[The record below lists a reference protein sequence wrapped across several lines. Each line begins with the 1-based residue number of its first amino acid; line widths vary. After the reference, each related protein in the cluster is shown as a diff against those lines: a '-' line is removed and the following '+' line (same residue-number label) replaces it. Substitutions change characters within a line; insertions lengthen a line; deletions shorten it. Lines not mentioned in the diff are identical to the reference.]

1 MTSRGAASA
10 VGIVLR
16 RSPRQLAAEPF
27 YGELIG
33 GLEEVLAPTGRQV
46 LMQVVDGM
54 PRELESY
61 RRWAANGAVGA
72 VVLVDLV
79 PDDPRPE
86 LIVSLGLPGII
97 LGEPEPG
104 TGLATVRNAGYEPMV
119 DAVSRLVA
127 LGHTRIARV
136 TGPAAFMHTQE
147 RTRAYLDTAASLGI
161 SATLEVGDYSGESG
175 ADATRRLLAAPVP
188 PTAIIYDN
196 DVMAIA
202 GLAAATELGVAVP
215 GALSIL
221 AWDDSQFC
229 RLTTPPVSA
238 MSHDVHARGAL
249 AAHVLLEVLDGQ
261 APRDVLAEAPV
272 FVARGST
279 AAAPTGAAPAMSAAV
294 ESAAVESAGAR
305 SAAAESAG
313 SASAA
318 MTG

>member
-1 MTSRGAASA
+1 MTRSAASA

-33 GLEEVLAPTGRQV
+33 GLEEVLTPQGRQV
-46 LMQVVDGM
+46 LMQVVDSM
-54 PRELESY
+54 PRELDSY

-79 PDDPRPE
+79 PADPRPE

-97 LGEPEPG
+97 LGEPEMG
-104 TGLATVRNAGYEPMV
+104 TGLATVRNGGYEPMV
-119 DAVSRLVA
+119 DAVSRLAA
-127 LGHTRIARV
+127 LGHRRIARV

-147 RTRAYLDTAASLGI
+147 RTRGYLDATAALGI
-161 SATLEVGDYSGESG
+161 AGQLEVGDYSRESG
-175 ADATRRLLAAPVP
+175 ADATGRLLAAPEP

-202 GLAAATELGVAVP
+202 GLDAARGLGVAVP
-215 GALSIL
+215 AELSIL

-238 MSHDVHARGAL
+238 MSHDVHTRGAL
-249 AAHVLLEVLDGQ
+249 AARLLL
-261 APRDVLAEAPV
+261 DVLSGVPPCDVVAEAPV
-272 FVARGST
+272 FVSRGST
-279 AAAPTGAAPAMSAAV
+279 AAPAQV
-294 ESAAVESAGAR
+294 LDVPVQ
-305 SAAAESAG
+305 
-313 SASAA
+313 
-318 MTG
+318 

>member
-1 MTSRGAASA
+1 MMKPRAASA

-16 RSPRQLAAEPF
+16 RSPRQLAAEPY

-33 GLEEVLAPTGRQV
+33 GLEEVLGPSGRQV

-61 RRWAANGAVGA
+61 RRWAANGAVEA

-79 PDDPRPE
+79 PADPRPE

-97 LGEPEPG
+97 LGEPDPG
-104 TGLATVRNAGYEPMV
+104 SGLAAVRNDGYAPMV
-119 DAVSRLVA
+119 DAVSRLAA

-136 TGPAAFMHTQE
+136 TGPTVFMHTQE
-147 RTRAYLDTAASLGI
+147 RTRGYLDAAASLGV
-161 SATLEVGDYSGESG
+161 SAHLEVGDYSGESG
-175 ADATRRLLAAPVP
+175 ADATRRLLATPEP

-202 GLAAATELGVAVP
+202 GLEAAQALGVAVP

-229 RLTTPPVSA
+229 RLTSPPVSA
-238 MSHDVHARGAL
+238 MSHDVHARGVL
-249 AAHVLLEVLDGQ
+249 AAHTLLQVLGGA
-261 APRDVLAEAPV
+261 APRDVVAEVPV
-272 FVARGST
+272 FVGRGST
-279 AAAPTGAAPAMSAAV
+279 AAPAV
-294 ESAAVESAGAR
+294 AR
-305 SAAAESAG
+305 V
-313 SASAA
+313 
-318 MTG
+318 

>member
-1 MTSRGAASA
+1 MMTNSSTARA

-33 GLEEVLAPTGRQV
+33 GLEEVLATRGLQV

-79 PDDPRPE
+79 PADPRPA

-104 TGLATVRNAGYEPMV
+104 SGLVAVRNDGYAPMV
-119 DAVSRLVA
+119 DAVSRLA
-127 LGHTRIARV
+127 SLGHSRIARV
-136 TGPAAFMHTQE
+136 TGPTAFMHTQD
-147 RTRAYLDTAASLGI
+147 RTRGYLDAAASLGVAA
-161 SATLEVGDYSGESG
+161 SLEVGDYSGESG
-175 ADATRRLLAAPVP
+175 ADATRRLLAAPAP

-202 GLAAATELGVAVP
+202 GLEAAQGLGVAVP
-215 GALSIL
+215 NALSIL

-229 RLTTPPVSA
+229 RLTTPPISA
-238 MSHDVHARGAL
+238 MSHDVHTRGML
-249 AAHVLLEVLDGQ
+249 AGRMLLEVLDGES
-261 APRDVLAEAPV
+261 PTDVIAEAPV

-279 AAAPTGAAPAMSAAV
+279 APAALVPPITAA
-294 ESAAVESAGAR
+294 
-305 SAAAESAG
+305 
-313 SASAA
+313 
-318 MTG
+318 

>member
-1 MTSRGAASA
+1 MKDSSGTTSA

-33 GLEEVLAPTGRQV
+33 GLEEVLAPRGLQV

-79 PDDPRPE
+79 PADPRPG

-97 LGEPEPG
+97 LGEPESG
-104 TGLATVRNAGYEPMV
+104 TGLATVRNGGYEPMR
-119 DAVSRLVA
+119 DAVARLAA
-127 LGHTRIARV
+127 LGHTRVARV
-136 TGPAAFMHTQE
+136 TGPSAFMHTQE
-147 RTRAYLDTAASLGI
+147 RTHGYLDAAAELGV
-161 SATLEVGDYSGESG
+161 ATRLEVGDYSAESG
-175 ADATRRLLAAPVP
+175 ADATRRLLAASAP

-202 GLAAATELGVAVP
+202 GLDAAHELGIAVP
-215 GALSIL
+215 DELSIV
-221 AWDDSQFC
+221 AWDDSQFL
-229 RLTTPPVSA
+229 RLTTPPIAA
-238 MSHDVHARGAL
+238 MSHDVHGRGML
-249 AAHVLLEVLDGQ
+249 AGRTLLGILDGG
-261 APRDVLAEAPV
+261 AARDVVADAPV

-279 AAAPTGAAPAMSAAV
+279 APPVRVTAPLGDAA
-294 ESAAVESAGAR
+294 
-305 SAAAESAG
+305 
-313 SASAA
+313 
-318 MTG
+318 